1 MLKVNI
7 QTNGPMFLSHI
18 GPWKHQSEHSIL
30 YWTVLAQAKKI
41 GPTLSECQLKHTV

>member
-30 YWTVLAQAKKI
+30 YWTVLAQAKKSVLLYDFLY
-41 GPTLSECQLKHTV
+41 LSVN